1 MAKTDP
7 NPDPNPRHHIAG
19 QALDKRLYVP
29 RLRVRK
35 DWFVGLAPD
44 HVDHRRPDVGAD
56 STENFR
62 SGFREPDPPG
72 RGAPEHAD
80 HALRRQ
86 EAREAREGGGKETSG
101 RRLLSDTEPSAE
113 RGETLTK
120 EAAASFKVFD
130 DDDTAGDD
138 ADDAG
143 EERVGGLSS
152 EGDENISEDDYR
164 AFWEGTDGDEGTQ
177 GVGGSVNEGDEGREA
192 SKNARPSLRTHHDAH
207 AGWEDESFHQRPRES
222 GEETHVYVDAHL
234 LCTPSVA
241 DIDGDGR
248 DELVLSVSYFFD
260 REYYDNPAHSNEMDA
275 SIDVSKYVAGGVYV
289 VDLKTLALKWHTHL
303 DLSTDTVS
311 YRAYIYSSPT
321 LVDLDRDGKM
331 EIVVGTSV
339 GFLYVLR
346 ADGTTMR
353 GFPIQMGEI
362 QGQVAAVDL
371 DGDGYPELIAA
382 DTRGSVAAFRR
393 DGSELWERHLASLI
407 AQGASVGDV
416 DGDGSLEV
424 VVGTSSGAIHV
435 LRGATGEPV
444 HPFPF
449 YTNGR
454 VMAPVLLT
462 KLRGDESAMTLVAVS
477 FDGFVYLVDG
487 KRACRDVIDLG
498 ETSYSMP
505 LVDDLTG
512 NGKMDLVLAT
522 MNGVVYAYESL
533 DTPYDP
539 LHAWTS
545 QVHSVNN
552 MAARCGAAFGVRGK
566 DRGYHDVRGER
577 IDVPFEI
584 VDTRVTV
591 PVVETKGGAP
601 HGPYKV
607 TVTVTSPGFSAV
619 ARGSYDNPGA
629 YKLSAKIPNRRARGR
644 VTVKVSDASA
654 LYVED
659 SYSVSFHMRYY
670 RVLKWVLVLP
680 FIAATTAL
688 MQMTRGEGNALPT
701 WGGIAGGVRGRLGK
715 DI

>member
-1 MAKTDP
+1 M
-7 NPDPNPRHHIAG
+7 
-19 QALDKRLYVP
+19 P

-44 HVDHRRPDVGAD
+44 HVDHSRPDVGAD
-56 STENFR
+56 ATENFR
-62 SGFREPDPPG
+62 SGFREPDPING
-72 RGAPEHAD
+72 GAPEHAH

-86 EAREAREGGGKETSG
+86 EARTKGSVSGKGPQGPRGSPIDSGEG
-101 RRLLSDTEPSAE
+101 RRLLSESEPSKREPSKREPSAE
-113 RGETLTK
+113 RGETLTE

-130 DDDTAGDD
+130 DDDGDD

-143 EERVGGLSS
+143 EERVGGLSA
-152 EGDENISEDDYR
+152 EDEKIISDYR
-164 AFWEGTDGDEGTQ
+164 AFWEGTDGDEGTR
-177 GVGGSVNEGDEGREA
+177 GAGGSVNEGDEGREA
-192 SKNARPSLRTHHDAH
+192 SKNARPSLRTHRDAH

-222 GEETHVYVDAHL
+222 GDASHVYVDAHL

-260 REYYDNPAHSNEMDA
+260 REYYDNPAHSNELDA

-311 YRAYIYSSPT
+311 YRAYVYSSPT
-321 LVDLDRDGKM
+321 LVDIDRDGKM

-353 GFPIQMGEI
+353 GFPVQMGEI

-462 KLRGDESAMTLVAVS
+462 KLHGDESAMTLVAVS

-552 MAARCGAAFGVRGK
+552 MAARCGAAFGVRGV

-584 VDTRVTV
+584 LDTREIVV
-591 PVVETKGGAP
+591 PIGKDTKGSKDQRTLIS

-619 ARGSYDNPGA
+619 ATASYDKPGK
-629 YKLSAKIPNRRARGR
+629 YRLSAEIPNKRARGR

-659 SYSVSFHMRYY
+659 GYSVSFHMRYY

-688 MQMTRGEGNALPT
+688 TQMTRGEGNALPT